1 MGGMIRDALNS
12 GSKWARLA
20 AEIVLDKIQGD
31 LSSENQELK
40 AKTLKLLATDPVL
53 KKMIF
58 DGPEM
63 NKLDEDQ

>member
-1 MGGMIRDALNS
+1 MTGNPDSLTFVRGAVLGGMIRDVLNS

-40 AKTLKLLATDPVL
+40 KRFSSYWQP
-53 KKMIF
+53 I
-58 DGPEM
+58 
-63 NKLDEDQ
+63 QC